1 MSNAAA
7 ELFWLARPTANSITM
22 TGRPKMTRN
31 TRYMSTNAAPPYSPV
46 MYGKRHTLPKP
57 MAHPAEIKMKPKREP
72 NRSRLATPAPATF
85 AAPAPLPLL
94 IPYLSR

>member
-1 MSNAAA
+1 
-7 ELFWLARPTANSITM
+7 
-22 TGRPKMTRN
+22 
-31 TRYMSTNAAPPYSPV
+31 